1 MTILPSGALEID
13 EVQESDQGSYRCNA
27 SGLNTYRLSNKATLI
42 ISDDHDQARS
52 VSAPSFIASPQSEVV
67 SEGQNITL
75 DCAAN
80 GNPTPKISW
89 LKDGFVID
97 MA

>member
-1 MTILPSGALEID
+1 M
-13 EVQESDQGSYRCNA
+13 
-27 SGLNTYRLSNKATLI
+27 
-42 ISDDHDQARS
+42 S
-52 VSAPSFIASPQSEVV
+52 VSPPSFIASPQSEVV
-67 SEGQNITL
+67 KEGQNITL